1 MLRMTFKINNILS
14 FFLSVSIASAQFIET
29 APLKTLPSNLN
40 GGLNNRSI
48 SLIDPTRFNI
58 NQAFSMSMINSG
70 EQSISVASFANN
82 INYKLSENID
92 LNANLVIMNPLGS
105 ASINNS
111 INKNKARIGYDAG
124 IIYRPTKNSLFQ
136 IQLASYNDLYYH
148 NHYSGRLANRLTDY
162 RKNNIFE
169 LD

>member
-1 MLRMTFKINNILS
+1 MTFKIKNILS
-14 FFLSVSIASAQFIET
+14 FFLSASIVSAQFIET
-29 APLKTLPSNLN
+29 APLKTLPSSLN

-58 NQAFSMSMINSG
+58 NQAFSMSMMNSG
-70 EQSISVASFANN
+70 GKSISVASFANN

-111 INKNKARIGYDAG
+111 INKN
-124 IIYRPTKNSLFQ
+124 
-136 IQLASYNDLYYH
+136 
-148 NHYSGRLANRLTDY
+148 
-162 RKNNIFE
+162 
-169 LD
+169 